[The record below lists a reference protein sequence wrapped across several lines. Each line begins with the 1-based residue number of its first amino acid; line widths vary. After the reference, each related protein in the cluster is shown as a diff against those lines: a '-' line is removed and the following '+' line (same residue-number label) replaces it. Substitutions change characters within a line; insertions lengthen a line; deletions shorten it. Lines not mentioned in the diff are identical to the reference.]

1 MSGWASGK
9 TRFIAMRHALD
20 FNLSNVRQMSLEIEG
35 MMRRRAKDIEA
46 KSKQADG
53 FDNDEGQSYHMD
65 ALIEDYEN
73 YANEWPFLYRESL
86 LLSLCSFFEHHMI
99 DFSDRIA
106 GACGID
112 FRVRDL
118 KDRGLSGCRT
128 LLQRCG
134 IAASVF
140 SSSNL
145 DMLIELYRYRNRIAH
160 AGGRYNE
167 DTRKRI
173 EKFED
178 FFIRLDHT
186 EYPNAQTFILVKA
199 TAVDRTCDLME
210 STFRVIGDACV
221 EHLRLRRR

>member
-1 MSGWASGK
+1 
-9 TRFIAMRHALD
+9 
-20 FNLSNVRQMSLEIEG
+20 MSLEIEG

-46 KSKQADG
+46 KSKHADG

-160 AGGRYNE
+160 AGGRHNE